1 MCHQKLFMLMTICV
15 MICGIFLP
23 VFSFL
28 QSMPKKQ
35 SSLKTTE
42 IRTVILKP
50 CFERASWKS
59 GWNLRR
65 FRNYFWCGVFIYEHC
80 KDESRSSKKIF
91 DFVKKFMLIFR
102 NLQAERISWPFL
114 IIFYK
119 FFDPG
124 SQNCYIKAWYYAW
137 RA

>member
-1 MCHQKLFMLMTICV
+1 

-23 VFSFL
+23 VFSFS
-28 QSMPKKQ
+28 QSMSKKQ
-35 SSLKTTE
+35 SSLKPHK

-50 CFERASWKS
+50 RFEKRLMKKRLKSQEFQELFFGVASLFMDIAKM
-59 GWNLRR
+59 NQDQL
-65 FRNYFWCGVFIYEHC
+65 
-80 KDESRSSKKIF
+80 KKIF

-102 NLQAERISWPFL
+102 SLQVERISWPFL

-124 SQNCYIKAWYYAW
+124 SQNCYIKAWYYA
-137 RA
+137 